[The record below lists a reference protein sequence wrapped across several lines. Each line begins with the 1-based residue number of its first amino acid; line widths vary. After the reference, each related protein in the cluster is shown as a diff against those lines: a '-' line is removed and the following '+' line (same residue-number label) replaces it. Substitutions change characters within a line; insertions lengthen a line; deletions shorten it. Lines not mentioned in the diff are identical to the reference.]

1 MSKCLYH
8 KYLFYIF
15 VSSKIKEL
23 FNLNEKSLKDTRTK
37 YKILISNLDEYGCM
51 TNDSEV
57 LLTKIIIKTDKQ
69 LEIVKKKPV
78 SLSIYNI

>member
-1 MSKCLYH
+1 
-8 KYLFYIF
+8 
-15 VSSKIKEL
+15 
-23 FNLNEKSLKDTRTK
+23 LNEKSLKDTRTK